1 MARINAELIEA
12 GVADGAGEARLV
24 LVHLVA
30 RDLEDPG
37 VGVEEATF
45 ATSGVDAVHHL
56 KRDLLYVTKKQFYNN
71 LKIFTTYSYKIQN
84 N

>member
-30 RDLEDPG
+30 CDLEDPG

-56 KRDLLYVTKKQFYNN
+56 KRDLLYVTKKTVLQ
-71 LKIFTTYSYKIQN
+71 
-84 N
+84 